1 MLKTNNI
8 LYLMICLR
16 IISSLIEMG
25 AAGLM
30 LYFKRID
37 TAIKINALLG
47 LLGPIILTMV
57 TFLGLTGISSQLDFK
72 KIILIGL
79 GVFLIL
85 LGSR

>member
-1 MLKTNNI
+1 MFKTNNI
-8 LYLMICLR
+8 LYLMIFLR

-30 LYFKRID
+30 FYFKKID
-37 TAIKINALLG
+37 TAIRINALLG
-47 LLGPIILTMV
+47 LVGPIILILV

-72 KIILIGL
+72 KILLIGL